1 MKERER
7 GITFD
12 SRDQKPN
19 CNGKENFPIT
29 NIKLVRYNLFL
40 KKKKKKKKKNLFV
53 ITKIKEYIHK
63 HVNMERVREREREV
77 LREGKSWGRE
87 GDLECFLR
95 ERS

>member
-19 CNGKENFPIT
+19 CNGKENFSIT

-40 KKKKKKKKKNLFV
+40 KKKKKKKILFV

-63 HVNMERVREREREV
+63 HLNMERVRERERGV
-77 LREGKSWGRE
+77 EGGEKLGKRR
-87 GDLECFLR
+87 GP
-95 ERS
+95 

>member
-40 KKKKKKKKKNLFV
+40 KKKKKKKILFV

-63 HVNMERVREREREV
+63 HVNMERVRERERGV
-77 LREGKSWGRE
+77 EGGEKLGKRR
-87 GDLECFLR
+87 GP
-95 ERS
+95 

>member
-1 MKERER
+1 MKLKERER

-40 KKKKKKKKKNLFV
+40 KKKKKKKILFV

-63 HVNMERVREREREV
+63 HVNMERVRERERGV
-77 LREGKSWGRE
+77 EGGEKLGKRR
-87 GDLECFLR
+87 GP
-95 ERS
+95 

>member
-40 KKKKKKKKKNLFV
+40 KKKKKKKKILFV

-63 HVNMERVREREREV
+63 HVNMERVRERERGV
-77 LREGKSWGRE
+77 EGGEKLGKRR
-87 GDLECFLR
+87 GP
-95 ERS
+95 